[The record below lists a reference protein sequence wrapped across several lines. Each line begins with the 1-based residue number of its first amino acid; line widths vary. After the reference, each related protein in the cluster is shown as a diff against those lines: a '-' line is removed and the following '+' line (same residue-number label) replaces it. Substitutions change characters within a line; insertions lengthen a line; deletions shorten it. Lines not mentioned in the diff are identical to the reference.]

1 MDDNVSDPFRSRPT
15 RVQPLDR
22 DGLADLVAD
31 YQLRLR
37 STDRVRVLLQ
47 NSNLRYS
54 APQHLVLRIRKSLVI
69 VRS

>member
-1 MDDNVSDPFRSRPT
+1 MEDNASDPFRSRPA
-15 RVQPLDR
+15 RVQAMDR
-22 DGLADLVAD
+22 IGSSDLAAD

-69 VRS
+69 IRS

>member
-1 MDDNVSDPFRSRPT
+1 MDDYVSDPFRSRPT
-15 RVQPLDR
+15 RVQLRAREGSP
-22 DGLADLVAD
+22 DLIAD

-69 VRS
+69 IRS

>member
-1 MDDNVSDPFRSRPT
+1 MEDNVSDPFRSRPT
-15 RVQPLDR
+15 RVQAMDR
-22 DGLADLVAD
+22 VDSPDPVAD

-69 VRS
+69 IRS